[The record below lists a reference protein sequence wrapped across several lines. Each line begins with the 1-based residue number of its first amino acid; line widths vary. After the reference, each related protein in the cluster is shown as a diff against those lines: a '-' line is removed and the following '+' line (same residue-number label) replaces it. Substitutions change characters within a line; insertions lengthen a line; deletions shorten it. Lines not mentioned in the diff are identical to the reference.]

1 MTLIRRN
8 NSKNWYYQ
16 FQIQG
21 KKFFGSTG
29 TPNKTKAAQ
38 VEREMRDRA
47 HAEQYLGEAE
57 TITLED
63 ALTKYTASREGTA
76 YHRGLEQIARKMQ
89 GYKLHPRTKA
99 KLPCFGFHPKQ
110 ELHTFTTRDVDMLV
124 ANRKAEGDK
133 PATIK
138 HEIGLLRATINEMA
152 KLGFKVSREIVFPE
166 LRTSYRLRYL
176 DSNDESALLRE
187 LDPERLR
194 ARINASKRQTP
205 EMTRN
210 MQDNYDITVFLLDTG
225 CRYSEVANIPWS
237 AINLDACTIS
247 LYRSK
252 VRNED
257 VLHMTTR
264 LETILRR
271 RWDERRAGQRYVFE
285 DRTGNERGYSTKS
298 IKKAIERAGLND
310 PVLVKERGGRVTLHT
325 LRHTFASKLVKAGVS
340 LYEVSVL
347 LGHSDPKM
355 TQRYAHLSPNDASR
369 KAVKV
374 IDSLLLNPA

>member
-38 VEREMRDRA
+38 VEREMRNRA

-57 TITLED
+57 VITLED
-63 ALTKYTASREGTA
+63 ALSKYTDSREGTA
-76 YHRGLEQIARKMQ
+76 YHRGMQQIARKMQ
-89 GYKLHPRTKA
+89 GYKLHARTKA
-99 KLPCFGFHPKQ
+99 KIPCYGLDPKQ
-110 ELHTFTTRDVDMLV
+110 ELHTFTTRDVDVLV
-124 ANRKAEGDK
+124 AKRKAEGDK

-138 HEIGLLRATINEMA
+138 HEIGVLRAAINEMA

-194 ARINASKRQTP
+194 ARINASKPLTP

-237 AINLDACTIS
+237 AINIDASTIS

-257 VLHMTTR
+257 VLHMTSR

-271 RWDERRAGQRYVFE
+271 RWEERRTGQRYVFE

-310 PVLVKERGGRVTLHT
+310 AALVRERGGRVTLHT

-374 IDSLLLNPA
+374 IDSLLLNLA